1 MIPFLLSVVA
11 AGAAAIFGFS
21 ASRNFVRARLRYVD
35 AVNHP
40 LTPIVAGL
48 GAGVL
53 GVVVAG
59 LLPII
64 GIGTATAFGLSVGL
78 GVASGARDIRRAL
91 PPGAN

>member
-1 MIPFLLSVVA
+1 MIGFLISIVA

-21 ASRNFVRARLRYVD
+21 AARNFVRNRLRYVD
-35 AVNHP
+35 SATSP
-40 LTPIVAGL
+40 LTPVVAGV

-53 GVVVAG
+53 GAFLVYF
-59 LLPII
+59 LPIV

-91 PPGAN
+91 PPGT